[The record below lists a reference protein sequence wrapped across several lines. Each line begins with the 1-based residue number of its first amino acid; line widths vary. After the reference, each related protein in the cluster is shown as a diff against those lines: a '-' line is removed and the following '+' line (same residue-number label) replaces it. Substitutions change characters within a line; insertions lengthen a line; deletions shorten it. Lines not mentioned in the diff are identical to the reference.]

1 MHITGYRCLA
11 CGTTQ
16 PAPFTGFTCPACG
29 QNLELVYDYAAAALA
44 PWLDRRDMFRYAPL
58 LPLRSLDLIPRVRV
72 GQTPLYRAER
82 LDARA
87 GEAEVWVKDD
97 GQNPSASFKDRA
109 GAVALAVARER
120 GASVIA
126 GATTGNAGS
135 SMACLAASVGMSC
148 VIFLPE
154 TAPPAK
160 VAQLLVFGA
169 KVIAVRGNYDQA
181 FDLCGEVCRAR
192 GWFNRNT
199 GSNPFTREGKKTCS
213 FEVWEQLGRRVPDW
227 MVVCT
232 GDGNII
238 SGIWKGWRELKEMGL
253 TATVPKLVCAQSE
266 WSAAISHAV
275 WKLQKKGAM
284 PRWSDVSIDP
294 VQATTLADSISVDI
308 PRDGLAA
315 VRAVIESGGEAV
327 TVPDQA
333 ILEAIP
339 ELARGAGV
347 FAEPA
352 ASASWACLRAL
363 AIAGRIKPGE
373 TAVCLVSGNGLKDVA
388 SARRSVGDPVVID
401 ASLDAAQRAVDQL
414 M

>member
-1 MHITGYRCLA
+1 
-11 CGTTQ
+11 
-16 PAPFTGFTCPACG
+16 
-29 QNLELVYDYAAAALA
+29 
-44 PWLDRRDMFRYAPL
+44 
-58 LPLRSLDLIPRVRV
+58 
-72 GQTPLYRAER
+72 
-82 LDARA
+82 
-87 GEAEVWVKDD
+87 
-97 GQNPSASFKDRA
+97 
-109 GAVALAVARER
+109 
-120 GASVIA
+120 
-126 GATTGNAGS
+126 
-135 SMACLAASVGMSC
+135 
-148 VIFLPE
+148 
-154 TAPPAK
+154 
-160 VAQLLVFGA
+160 
-169 KVIAVRGNYDQA
+169 
-181 FDLCGEVCRAR
+181 
-192 GWFNRNT
+192 
-199 GSNPFTREGKKTCS
+199 
-213 FEVWEQLGRRVPDW
+213 
-227 MVVCT
+227 
-232 GDGNII
+232 
-238 SGIWKGWRELKEMGL
+238 
-253 TATVPKLVCAQSE
+253 
-266 WSAAISHAV
+266 
-275 WKLQKKGAM
+275 
-284 PRWSDVSIDP
+284 VSIDP